1 MTISLFVKVFDGV
14 VLATDSA
21 TTLQLPDGGAQV
33 YNHANKTFQL
43 HREYPIGAV
52 TWGLG
57 AIGSASI
64 STIAKDLRS
73 RLMGNEE
80 SFSDWELDANYTLQG
95 VAERARE
102 LLHEELYSKSVVAY
116 PDGSFPTLG
125 FLIAGFSGSSSDAEV
140 WRLEIND
147 PNAEPD
153 LIQEMTADQS
163 GWAAFGQP
171 GALMR
176 LFDGV
181 DPFLADY
188 LGGAQV
194 EPPTELPHVTVDR
207 MLQAIREDPVVPPMP
222 FQDAINLAQ
231 FMVDTTVGYTRYIL
245 GPDTVGGEV
254 EVAGISRH
262 EGFKWVRRKHYF
274 SQSLNPKGHSE

>member
-21 TTLQLPDGGAQV
+21 TTLQLPDGSAQV

-43 HREYPIGAV
+43 HRKYPIGAV

-73 RLMGNEE
+73 RLMGEDE
-80 SFSDWELDANYTLQG
+80 SFEWGLDADYTLEA

-102 LLHEELYSKSVVAY
+102 LLYGELYSKSVTT
-116 PDGSFPTLG
+116 PDKNGMYPTLG
-125 FLIAGFSGSSSDAEV
+125 FLIAGFSGSSNDAEV

-147 PNAEPD
+147 PNTNPEI
-153 LIQEMTADQS
+153 IQDASADQS

-176 LFDGV
+176 LFNGA
-181 DPFLADY
+181 DPFLANY
-188 LGGAQV
+188 LAQSQV
-194 EPPTELPHVTVDR
+194 SPPEEALDLPLERV
-207 MLQAIREDPVVPPMP
+207 LAAINEEPVVAPMP

-231 FMVDTTVGYTRYIL
+231 FMVDTTVGYTKYIL

-274 SQSLNPKGHSE
+274 TQSLNPKGHSG